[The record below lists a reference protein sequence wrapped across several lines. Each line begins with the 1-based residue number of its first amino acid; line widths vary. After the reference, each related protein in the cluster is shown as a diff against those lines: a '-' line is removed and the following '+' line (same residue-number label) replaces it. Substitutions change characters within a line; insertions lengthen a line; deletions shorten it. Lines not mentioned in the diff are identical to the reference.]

1 MPQEDPQVVKLLSRL
16 PILKADLGTLELFI
30 RSTSSEVKKLT
41 LEENRAS
48 ISRWKRSLIEDPK
61 ALGRWLRS
69 KEEPAPACLVNEDE
83 STAES
88 LEQGA
93 LFVRTYWETFWQ
105 NHSANKPSEDEVYEV
120 LRQGLPQCRPVDIPP
135 PSAQELLRHARAQ
148 KGSCGPDGW
157 TGPELAHMSV
167 HMLDAFRRI
176 ALRWH
181 EASRIPEALHHIRMV
196 SIPKPG
202 KAVGGMLKVADT
214 RPISV
219 LNTFWSGLRHGPNLM
234 A

>member
-1 MPQEDPQVVKLLSRL
+1 MQWSSRGPELDTAFFQLRKKRKALARACELSRLRRSGLPQEDPQVVKLLSRL

-30 RSTSSEVKKLT
+30 RNTSSEVKELT
-41 LEENRAS
+41 LEEKRAS

-69 KEEPAPACLVNEDE
+69 KEESAPACLVNEDE
-83 STAES
+83 SVAES

-135 PSAQELLRHARAQ
+135 PSAQELRRHARAQ

-167 HMLDAFRRI
+167 H
-176 ALRWH
+176 
-181 EASRIPEALHHIRMV
+181 IPPCISQDCIE
-196 SIPKPG
+196 
-202 KAVGGMLKVADT
+202 VA
-214 RPISV
+214 
-219 LNTFWSGLRHGPNLM
+219 
-234 A
+234 